1 MEESDA
7 DSFIKNYERT
17 FLKKI
22 KKEQIKNFFNELRSS
37 VDFRNTNKRPNDEG
51 ESGPSK
57 KMKTDND
64 MYLGETVYKDNVLCY
79 KFHELAEGHN
89 NCQDLKSHTRDKG
102 NISSSSF
109 ANIKN
114 FKKSLETGISSLD
127 SENTTRLLADYQ
139 TLLTLKSSSK
149 NDLEKILRT
158 FVEKNV
164 CSMHDE
170 LFQRLKT
177 KLNIENDDNNLKHLS
192 LDLLSDVEKEEFV
205 NDSQKNVEELFD
217 GIEKGVEG
225 MLKSWALNINEKN
238 K

>member
-79 KFHELAEGHN
+79 KFHELAAANHN
-89 NCQDLKSHTRDKG
+89 NCKGLKSHTRNKG
-102 NISSSSF
+102 HFASSF
-109 ANIKN
+109 SANIENFKN
-114 FKKSLETGISSLD
+114 FLYSDITNSLIG
-127 SENTTRLLADYQ
+127 DYQ
-139 TLLTLKSSSK
+139 KLLMLHSSSK
-149 NDLEKILRT
+149 KDLEKNLRT

-164 CSMHDE
+164 CSMHDD

-177 KLNIENDDNNLKHLS
+177 KLNIENADNNLKHLS
-192 LDLLSDVEKEEFV
+192 LDLLSDVEIAKFV
-205 NDSQKNVEELFD
+205 NESQKNIEELFD

-225 MLKSWALNINEKN
+225 MLKSWALSINEKN